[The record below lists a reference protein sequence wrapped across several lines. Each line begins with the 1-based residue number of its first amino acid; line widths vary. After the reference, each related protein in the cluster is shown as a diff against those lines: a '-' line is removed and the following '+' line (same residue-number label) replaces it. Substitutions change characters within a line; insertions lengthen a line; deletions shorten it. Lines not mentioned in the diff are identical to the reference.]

1 MVGFDS
7 YRHNKSLVSW
17 AKPDMSSAPLYI
29 SGAEVRGLVSMSE
42 LTEALAPAF
51 QWFSTGKVVQKLR
64 GTTDVSDHAGWGNER
79 ALLSKSLNFYLSQK
93 Y

>member
-1 MVGFDS
+1 
-7 YRHNKSLVSW
+7 
-17 AKPDMSSAPLYI
+17 MSSAPLYI

-64 GTTDVSDHAGWGNER
+64 GTTDVSDHAG
-79 ALLSKSLNFYLSQK
+79 
-93 Y
+93 